1 MTWAPSVTNK
11 RRRVYTGALPLLS
24 APIMR
29 VECHSHW
36 WYTWLVTN
44 RQIPILGAHN
54 YEKIIAGMGFELT
67 GVSMLLCS
75 SLIASLGM
83 ENTTEWHTELGR
95 YWQTVSNMGL
105 LPVLIIGAVLLTAG
119 VILSLWGAF
128 SKSDNKSI

>member
-1 MTWAPSVTNK
+1 MK
-11 RRRVYTGALPLLS
+11 
-24 APIMR
+24 
-29 VECHSHW
+29 
-36 WYTWLVTN
+36 
-44 RQIPILGAHN
+44 
-54 YEKIIAGMGFELT
+54 KIIAGIGFELT
-67 GVSMLLCS
+67 GVLMLLCS

-128 SKSDNKSI
+128 AKSDK

>member
-1 MTWAPSVTNK
+1 MK
-11 RRRVYTGALPLLS
+11 
-24 APIMR
+24 
-29 VECHSHW
+29 
-36 WYTWLVTN
+36 
-44 RQIPILGAHN
+44 
-54 YEKIIAGMGFELT
+54 KIIAGIGFELT

-83 ENTTEWHTELGR
+83 ENTTEWHTELGQ

>member
-1 MTWAPSVTNK
+1 MK
-11 RRRVYTGALPLLS
+11 
-24 APIMR
+24 
-29 VECHSHW
+29 
-36 WYTWLVTN
+36 
-44 RQIPILGAHN
+44 
-54 YEKIIAGMGFELT
+54 KIIAGIGFELT
-67 GVSMLLCS
+67 GVLMLLCS